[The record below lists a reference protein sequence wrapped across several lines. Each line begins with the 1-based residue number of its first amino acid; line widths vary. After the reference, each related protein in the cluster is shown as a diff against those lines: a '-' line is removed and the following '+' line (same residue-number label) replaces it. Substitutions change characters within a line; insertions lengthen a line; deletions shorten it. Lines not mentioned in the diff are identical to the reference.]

1 LKEHLDALGAIYKTL
16 SVGPSRILTFIF
28 QSNFI
33 WCFVLFNQRVRRK
46 IAISLFGLRIL
57 NLRDGALRLLIVFL
71 EANANISG
79 SNHLFFPFLLA
90 LKDYPQVSW
99 RKALDLKLWLRTF
112 KEVLCHNGGMSHD
125 CKELFLFRVGT
136 IPGLS
141 IYKVCPSLCL

>member
-16 SVGPSRILTFIF
+16 SVGPSRILTFIL

-33 WCFVLFNQRVRRK
+33 WCFVLFNQRVQWK
-46 IAISLFGLRIL
+46 IAISLFDLRIL

-71 EANANISG
+71 EANISV
-79 SNHLFFPFLLA
+79 HLFFSFLLA

-112 KEVLCHNGGMSHD
+112 KEVLCHNCGMSHD
-125 CKELFLFRVGT
+125 CKELFLFRVRT

-141 IYKVCPSLCL
+141 IDKVCPSLCL